1 MAGRYQVEFEQTFQA
16 ARPLVW
22 AIVADTNR
30 WDRAAGL
37 AVPTYEWLKEGGKNL
52 RLARATEL
60 GIALEWIEP
69 PYRWI
74 EGRHVEGERRFRT
87 GPVEGGGFQVTL
99 EDVPGGT
106 RAKAVAWVTTNWAV
120 GFIQKMKFKSGLKA
134 YFEGIEDLI
143 GQSSKLG
150 ALAANKTEPAITQA
164 QRILLRSY
172 SKLASGPRSLVDEV
186 AMETRLKQLSSRAN
200 PDVMKRLVDHVRTRA
215 DDDIGTMKPF
225 ELAKLW
231 GLPKQ
236 DVLRTFLYATEA
248 GVTDLSWQINCPTCR
263 VGASVAPSLGDL
275 KDKQHCGACEIDYSV
290 DFARHVEAVFPVNRA
305 IRVVEPKLY
314 CASSPAFLP
323 HVFAQLRTAAR
334 SQSEHDIDVPLGEVL
349 VRTLWS
355 KLAQELM
362 LSESPAR
369 IEIHVGE
376 SIDVRVE
383 GTAEEGKPTRVVL
396 VNNTD
401 DEVAVLMERT
411 SWSSD
416 AVLGTVIT
424 SMPEF
429 STLFATEAPASG
441 VELRVGQIALLFS
454 DLTGSTAL
462 YERVGDAKAFAIV
475 EQHFRLMEE
484 VVGRHGGGVVKT
496 MGDAVMASF
505 PSLGLAVEAG
515 LEMVD
520 VHDAA
525 MGDLNLT
532 VKIGAHVGPCL
543 CVRANDRLDY
553 FGTTVNVA
561 ARLQA
566 QAGPSEVVITEAAMQ
581 DPAVARVIG
590 FTSRT
595 LFEARLKGIKEE
607 QRLVSLKR
615 TRS

>member
-1 MAGRYQVEFEQTFQA
+1 MAALYEVTLERTFQA
-16 ARPLVW
+16 SRPLVW

-37 AVPTYEWLKEGGKNL
+37 AVPTYEWVNEGGKNL
-52 RLARATEL
+52 RLARAKEL
-60 GIALEWIEP
+60 GIALEWVEP

-74 EGRHVEGERRFRT
+74 EGRHVEGERRFRS
-87 GPVEGGGFQVTL
+87 GPVEGGGFKVTL

-106 RAKAVAWVTTNWAV
+106 HAKATAWVTTNWAV
-120 GFIQKMKFKSGLKA
+120 GMLQKMKFRSGLQA
-134 YFEGIEDLI
+134 YFEGITDLI
-143 GQSSKLG
+143 GQSSKAG
-150 ALAANKTEPAITQA
+150 ALQANKTEPAVTQA

-172 SKLASGPRSLVDEV
+172 SKLASGPRSLVDDV
-186 AMETRLKQLSSRAN
+186 AMETRLKQLSTRAN
-200 PDVMKRLVDHVRTRA
+200 QDVMKRLVDHVRTRA
-215 DDDIGTMKPF
+215 DDDLGTMKPF

-236 DVLRTFLYATEA
+236 EVLRTFLYATEC
-248 GVTDLSWQINCPTCR
+248 GVTDLSWQVNCPTCR
-263 VGASVAPSLGDL
+263 VGANVAAHLGDL
-275 KDKQHCGACEIDYSV
+275 KGKQHCGACEIDYAI

-323 HVFAQLRTAAR
+323 HVFSQLRTAAK
-334 SQSEHDIDVPLGEVL
+334 SQSEHDIDVPLGEIL
-349 VRTLWS
+349 IRTLWT
-355 KLAQELM
+355 KLSEERALH
-362 LSESPAR
+362 ESPAR
-369 IEIHVGE
+369 IQ
-376 SIDVRVE
+376 VRVGSSLEVQIE
-383 GTAEEGKPTRVVL
+383 GAAEAGKPTRVTL
-396 VNNTD
+396 INDTD
-401 DEVAVLMERT
+401 DEVAILMERT

-475 EQHFRLMEE
+475 EKHFRLMEE
-484 VVGRHGGGVVKT
+484 VVGKHGGGVVKT

-505 PSLGLAVEAG
+505 PSLSAAVEAG
-515 LEMVD
+515 LEMVE

-525 MGDLNLT
+525 MGELNLT
-532 VKIGAHVGPCL
+532 VKIGAHLGPCL

-566 QAGPSEVVITEAAMQ
+566 QAGPSEVVITEAAMG
-581 DPAVARVIG
+581 DPAVARVIEG
-590 FTSRT
+590 TERT
-595 LFEARLKGIKEE
+595 RFEARLKGIKEE
-607 QRLVSLKR
+607 QRLVALKR
-615 TRS
+615 PHA